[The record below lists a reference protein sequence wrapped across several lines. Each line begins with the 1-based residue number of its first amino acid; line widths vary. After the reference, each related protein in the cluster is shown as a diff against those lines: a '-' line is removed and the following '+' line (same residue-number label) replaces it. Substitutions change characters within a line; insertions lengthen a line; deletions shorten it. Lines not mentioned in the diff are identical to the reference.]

1 MYGMITIAVA
11 VTLVSQAT
19 WAAQAAVPSQEWEP
33 RYAEFTALVEKR
45 PLSEEVKGRLVALL
59 RSENSLMLARL
70 DTGDAAVL
78 GEGYYSYI
86 DEIVEEV
93 FKLVKDGYT
102 PGLQALIET
111 PRYDPQSVIGRF
123 IATAKW
129 REALPY
135 FLGLDRT
142 RGQGVHYAFRVEMF
156 GMIYRRQAAEM
167 SASERQQVENR
178 LLDALTDPHLVVRMC
193 GFDAVVDAGL
203 KSAIPLLQ
211 ERAKKSERDPGTGRY
226 FEREAALAA
235 IQKLERMH

>member
-1 MYGMITIAVA
+1 MHRVITMTVA
-11 VTLVSQAT
+11 VVLVSQVA
-19 WAAQAAVPSQEWEP
+19 WAAQAAVPSRDWGP
-33 RYAEFTALVEKR
+33 RYAEFTAMVEKR
-45 PLSEEVKGRLVALL
+45 PLSEEVKARLVTLL
-59 RSENSLMLARL
+59 RSESSLMLALR

-78 GEGYYSYI
+78 GEAYSSYI

-93 FKLVKDGYT
+93 FKLVKNGYT

-142 RGQGVHYAFRVEMF
+142 RGQGVHYSGGVEML
-156 GMIYRRQAAEM
+156 GMIYRRHSPEM

-178 LLDALTDPHLVVRMC
+178 LLDALTDPHLIVRTS

-211 ERAKKSERDPGTGRY
+211 ERANKSEREPGTGRY

-235 IQKLERMH
+235 IQKLERLH